1 MLGISW
7 RMAAVSTAPRP
18 GREEAVR
25 KLFGELQRGRVDC
38 SQLAEEFNWF
48 LSPEETCM
56 GD

>member
-56 GD
+56 GE